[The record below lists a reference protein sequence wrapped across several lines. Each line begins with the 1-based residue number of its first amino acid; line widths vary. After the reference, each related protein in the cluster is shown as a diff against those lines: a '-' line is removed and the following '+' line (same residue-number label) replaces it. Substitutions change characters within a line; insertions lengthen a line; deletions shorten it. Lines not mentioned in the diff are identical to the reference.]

1 MTTASFPSTAAASI
15 AARANKMKALIAMS
29 GGVDSSVAAFLIRQK
44 GVDAIGCMMK
54 LFSNE
59 AAGLAPGRS
68 CCSLDDSEDARAV
81 AFRLGMPFYV
91 FNYQEE
97 FRREVMERFAKS
109 YAAGLTPNPCIDCH
123 RFLKFGA
130 LYERAR
136 LLGCDFLVTGHY
148 ARIEQGA
155 EGWLLKK
162 ALAPEKDQSYVLY
175 ELTQEQ
181 LAHSQ
186 FPLGGMCK
194 AEVRALAETQGFL
207 NAKKPDSQDICFVPD
222 GDHVAVIE
230 RLTGQA
236 SVPGDFV
243 DRNGHVYGRHRGIAH
258 YTVGQHRG
266 LELFYHEALYV
277 ISIDPVRNT
286 VVLGPKEALYSDAAT
301 VGSVHWI
308 CGKAP
313 ERPFRCTAKIRYRAP
328 EASVTVTP
336 LGADRARLQF
346 DQPQRAITPGQAA
359 VLYDGETVLG
369 GGRFERS

>member
-1 MTTASFPSTAAASI
+1 
-15 AARANKMKALIAMS
+15 MKALIAMS

-109 YAAGLTPNPCIDCH
+109 YAAGLTPNPCIDCN